1 MNLIS
6 LGWNAAFQNAFDNL
20 KNPDWMPAK
29 VFSEDRGSY
38 LIMTELGEFR
48 GKTSGSYR
56 HVSKNRA
63 DFPAVGDWLAV
74 QLCSGGGAAIIH
86 ALLPRINMLSRKIAD
101 DSTEKQVL
109 AANVDYVFIV
119 SGLDH
124 NFNLRRIERYIAL
137 AWDGG
142 VQPVIVLNKVDL
154 IADKTELN
162 KIKNAIESVALD
174 VPVHFISLVS
184 HKGLAELSSY
194 FTDHKTVVLVGSSG
208 VGKSTLT
215 NYLIGEDLQKTAST
229 RASDSRGRHVTTR
242 RQLFPLA
249 SGGMLIDTPGIR
261 ELQLWADKSSLDT
274 GFSDIEDIAKSC
286 RFNDCKHSG
295 DPGCAVQEAIMQNKL
310 EAKRLVNYL
319 KLQQELKQRADRQWK
334 TPWRSI

>member
-6 LGWNAAFQNAFDNL
+6 LGWNAAFQKAFDNL

-48 GKTSGSYR
+48 GKISGSYR
-56 HVSKNRA
+56 HLSKNRA

-74 QLCSGGGAAIIH
+74 QVCSGDSTATIH
-86 ALLPRINMLSRKIAD
+86 TLLPRTNMLSRKIAD

-109 AANVDYVFIV
+109 AANIDYVFIV

-142 VQPVIVLNKVDL
+142 VQPVIILNKVDL
-154 IADKTELN
+154 IVDKIELSR
-162 KIKNAIESVALD
+162 IKNEIKLVALD

-184 HKGLAELSSY
+184 HEGLTVLSTY
-194 FTDHKTVVLVGSSG
+194 FNDNKIVVLVGSSG

-215 NYLIGEDLQKTAST
+215 NYLVGDELQKTAST
-229 RASDSRGRHVTTR
+229 RASDSRGRHITTR

-261 ELQLWADKSSLDT
+261 ELQLWADKSNSDT
-274 GFSDIEDIAKSC
+274 GFSDIENLAKNC
-286 RFNDCKHSG
+286 RFNDCKHGG
-295 DPGCAVQEAIMQNKL
+295 DHGCAVQEAISQNKL

-319 KLQQELKQRADRQWK
+319 KLQQELKQRADRQRK
-334 TPWRSI
+334 TPWRSA